1 MKTILPE
8 EFLGKLKK
16 QKYQVVGR
24 HSGVKACRW
33 TRKALTGGGFCY
45 KQKFYGI
52 QSHRCLQMTPTIGFC
67 TNHCLHCWR
76 VEPED
81 INIQWDEQ
89 LIENLEDPDPPSE
102 IVEGCLKAQK
112 RILSGYKP
120 TGHKKVTWEKWKE
133 AMEPTQVAI
142 SLSGEP
148 TLYPFISELIDTL
161 NARNM
166 TTFLVSNGTRPKVI
180 ENLSKPTM
188 FYISVYGPDKPTYLR
203 VARPIEPNNWEKL
216 NESLELMNN
225 FNSNT
230 VLRLTLIN
238 GLNLL
243 HPEGYAKLIE
253 KANPTFVEAK
263 AYMYVGYSRSRLNF
277 EHMPEFSQIQDFAG
291 QLSTLTG
298 YKILDE
304 SAPSR
309 VVLLS
314 KLDKKINISKN
325 SVKQY

>member
-1 MKTILPE
+1 MKLVKTLLPE
-8 EFLGKLKK
+8 ELLGILKK

-33 TRKALTGGGFCY
+33 LRKSLIGAGFCY

-52 QSHRCLQMTPTIGFC
+52 QSHRCLQMTPAVGFC

-76 VEPED
+76 VEPD
-81 INIQWDEQ
+81 DVNIRWDE
-89 LIENLEDPDPPSE
+89 LHLEKLENPDSPKE
-102 IVEGCLKAQK
+102 IVEGSLEAQK

-120 TGHKKVTWEKWKE
+120 TSHTKVSWKRWRE
-133 AMEPTQVAI
+133 AMEPNQVAI

-148 TLYPFISELIDTL
+148 TLYPQINGLIEEY

-166 TTFLVSNGTRPKVI
+166 STFLVSNGTRPEIIKQLV
-180 ENLSKPTM
+180 KPTM
-188 FYISVYGPDKPTYLR
+188 FYISLYGPDKDTYSR
-203 VARPIEPNNWEKL
+203 VARPLEPKNWEKL
-216 NESLELMNN
+216 NESLELMNT

-238 GLNLL
+238 QVNLIR
-243 HPEGYAKLIE
+243 PEGYAKLIE

-263 AYMYVGYSRSRLNF
+263 AYMYVGYSRSRLIFDN
-277 EHMPEFSQIQDFAG
+277 MPQFAQLREFAE
-291 QLSTLTG
+291 QLSDHTG
-298 YKILDE
+298 YEILDE
-304 SAPSR
+304 SLPSR

-314 KLDKKINISKN
+314 RLKHKINVSKN
-325 SVKQY
+325 